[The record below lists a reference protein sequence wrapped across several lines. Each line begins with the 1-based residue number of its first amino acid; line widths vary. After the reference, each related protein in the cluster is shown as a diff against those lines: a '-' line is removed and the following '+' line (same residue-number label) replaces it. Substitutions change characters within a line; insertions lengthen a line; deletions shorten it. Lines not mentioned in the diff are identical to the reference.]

1 MNLKA
6 RLGIATVAGIAA
18 VALPAMVSMRS
29 QALENSPIPPATAVE
44 ASKGTRDVAVLA
56 GGCFWGVE
64 AVFEHV
70 KGVID
75 VRSGFAG
82 GAAGSGNYSQVSGGR
97 TGHAEAVRI
106 VYDPRIVSYA
116 DLMRIFFAVA
126 HDPTEVDRQGPDV
139 GPQYRSAIFP
149 LSPAQARMAR
159 SYISQLTKAKAF
171 DRPIA
176 TRIESG
182 KFFEAE
188 AYHQDFMQRN
198 PSHPYVVIH
207 DKPKLAALKRQ
218 FPASWKG

>member
-18 VALPAMVSMRS
+18 VALPAMVSMRG
-29 QALENSPIPPATAVE
+29 QARDSSLIPAAAVAAPA
-44 ASKGTRDVAVLA
+44 KGVRDVAVLA

-64 AVFEHV
+64 AVYEHV
-70 KGVID
+70 KGVVD

-82 GAAGSGNYSQVSGGR
+82 GDSKSSHYSQVSGGR

-116 DLMRIFFAVA
+116 DLLRIFFAIA

-149 LSPAQARMAR
+149 QSPAQARAAQA
-159 SYISQLTKAKAF
+159 YIVQLSKTKAF

-176 TRIESG
+176 TRVENG
-182 KFFEAE
+182 KFYEAE
-188 AYHQDFMQRN
+188 AYHQDFMRRN
-198 PSHPYVVIH
+198 PNHPYIVIH
-207 DKPKLAALKRQ
+207 DRPKLAALKRQ